1 MYTHSE
7 RFYLWADGKAFFPL
21 TMTVNILISNG
32 GGRILISVSHSAH
45 PSPSDG
51 CLQQLVTG
59 GRAMRERGE
68 GGRCD
73 VLIEWHCTV

>member
-21 TMTVNILISNG
+21 TMTVNILINNG

-45 PSPSDG
+45 PSPLDG
-51 CLQQLVTG
+51 CLQPLVG
-59 GRAMRERGE
+59 NEREREERVVG
-68 GGRCD
+68 
-73 VLIEWHCTV
+73 VMF